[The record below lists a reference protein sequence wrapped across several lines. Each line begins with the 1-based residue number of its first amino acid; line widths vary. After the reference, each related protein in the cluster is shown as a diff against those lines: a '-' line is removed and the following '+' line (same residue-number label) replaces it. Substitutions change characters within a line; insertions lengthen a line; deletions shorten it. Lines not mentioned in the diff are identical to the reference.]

1 MYFEEATVKEYYRKN
16 KEGNKKAFNQIN
28 LGFRSNFQ
36 KEEAVVILTK
46 ETFEKI
52 TAEANPETITEIKAA
67 TEKIAIENDK
77 LNQELQA
84 MQEENLQLTEEV
96 SDLTE
101 EISKLKTDLIEANDK
116 ITNSKEE
123 IIQLQKEHKEEIAE
137 ARKETLEFSKAINY
151 IMNRNLFSRIRNSI
165 PKEVNVLKLDTSEE
179 VIEVND
185 N

>member
-52 TAEANPETITEIKAA
+52 PSEADPDIITRLETTAENLTA
-67 TEKIAIENDK
+67 KIDK

-101 EISKLKTDLIEANDK
+101 ENSKLKTDLIEANDK

-165 PKEVNVLKLDTSEE
+165 PKEVNVLKLDTSED
-179 VIEVND
+179 VIDVKD